1 MGQTTA
7 TERDGDRTERGEG
20 TARRGGGRWAKTL
33 SHFHPAS
40 TVTAEQA
47 DAYYL
52 RVHTRF
58 ARHFLRGM
66 DQVVSYHTNRAEAG
80 YDLLGGWERPPS
92 AFRYV
97 VLRFRPGRGLEPTEE
112 LREAIVADHRLFL
125 RELRSFQVD
134 EEVLLDRLDGQTA
147 LEKYLFEFDRRD
159 GTDPREAREHLAAGL
174 AVLAEEASS
183 AFGIRQVLVNHVLG
197 EQETAPVDE
206 PGQRP
211 LPRMLPGTRRQAFLE
226 CYFDQREWAE
236 DFFAR
241 PAVRAVL
248 QDRFWAAAN
257 GHRVTEQ
264 CGLDRR

>member
-1 MGQTTA
+1 MEQTTA
-7 TERDGDRTERGEG
+7 AGRGRTVPSG
-20 TARRGGGRWAKTL
+20 WAKTI
-33 SHFHPAS
+33 SHFRPAS
-40 TVTAEQA
+40 VVTAEQA
-47 DAYYL
+47 DRYYL

-97 VLRFRPGRGLEPTEE
+97 VLRFRPGRGLEPSEE
-112 LREAIVADHRLFL
+112 LRETIVADHRVFL
-125 RELRSFQVD
+125 RELRSFRVD
-134 EEVLLDRLDGQTA
+134 EQVLLDRLTGQTA

-159 GTDPREAREHLAAGL
+159 GTAPAEAREHLDAAL
-174 AVLAEEASS
+174 AVLAEQASS
-183 AFGIRQVLVNHVLG
+183 AFGVRQILVDHVVQ

-211 LPRMLPGTRRQAFLE
+211 LPRMLPVTRRQAFLE
-226 CYFDQREWAE
+226 FYFDQREWAE
-236 DFFAR
+236 EFFAR
-241 PAVRAVL
+241 DAVRAVL
-248 QDRFWAAAN
+248 RDRFWAAAV